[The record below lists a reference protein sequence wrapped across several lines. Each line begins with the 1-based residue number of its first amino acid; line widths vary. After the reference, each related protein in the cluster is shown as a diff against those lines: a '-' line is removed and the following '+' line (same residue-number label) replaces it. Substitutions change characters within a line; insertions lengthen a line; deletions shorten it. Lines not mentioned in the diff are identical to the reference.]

1 MPTEQELKNE
11 LFKLREILEK
21 REKEVIELKG
31 KIAVLEKQVGITP
44 PSLAA
49 PIPTMSAPQPS
60 SAPKV
65 ESAPLAAPTPII
77 EVAPAAP
84 MPKIEGSTPSAPM
97 PKIEIAPAPKA
108 ASPPRQKTILQKLPT
123 SGSSQLTAR
132 ATQYECPNCGS
143 HYNAEVDDKTKILSV
158 VGAGTRI
165 YAKKHRCMNCGNEW
179 AA

>member
-1 MPTEQELKNE
+1 MQELKNE

-44 PSLAA
+44 SSLAA

-60 SAPKV
+60 SVPKV
-65 ESAPLAAPTPII
+65 ESAPLAAPTPKM
-77 EVAPAAP
+77 EGSTSSAPTP
-84 MPKIEGSTPSAPM
+84 QIEGSTPSAPI

-123 SGSSQLTAR
+123 SGSSQLHAR
-132 ATQYECPNCGS
+132 ATTFECPNCGS
-143 HYNAEVDDKTKILSV
+143 HYNAEVDDKTKILYV

-165 YAKKHRCMNCGNEW
+165 YAKKKRCMNCGNEW

>member
-1 MPTEQELKNE
+1 MPSEQELKNE

-44 PSLAA
+44 SSLAA

-60 SAPKV
+60 STPKV
-65 ESAPLAAPTPII
+65 ESAPLAAPTPK
-77 EVAPAAP
+77 
-84 MPKIEGSTPSAPM
+84 MEGSTPSTPI

-108 ASPPRQKTILQKLPT
+108 ASQPRQKTILQKLPT

-143 HYNAEVDDKTKILSV
+143 HYNAEVDDKTKILYV